1 MNALIEEKKELE
13 KQLAVAEKKLA
24 VSCAFS
30 YFPFWH
36 ASELIELLRSI
47 LQSLGAKGDELRTK
61 VSTYRQRADEAKASL
76 AASKGEDELLSTLNK
91 MKEDGRLQGFSVS
104 RLVKPWLL
112 QRGESC

>member
-1 MNALIEEKKELE
+1 MIALIEEKKELE

-76 AASKGEDELLSTLNK
+76 AANK